1 MRALLA
7 VLLCLLMASPGCVTP
22 DDDRMILATTT
33 SMRDSGLL
41 DVLLPAFTNATG
53 HEVDVV
59 AVGTGAALNLG
70 RNGDADVLIVHAPE
84 AEADFLGEG
93 HGTSRTVFAW
103 NTFVLLTPEPM
114 NGSLFDVLD
123 AVVESERC
131 FVSRGDV
138 IEDRSGIHPD
148 GDWYLSIGQGMGAAI
163 TMADEKR
170 CVTLSDLGTALFRS
184 DTVDLDL
191 QRYNDTVLLN
201 PYSIIPLDGPHG
213 AAAEAL
219 RTFLLDDAA
228 GVIEAH
234 TVSGEPM
241 FTPGQP

>member
-103 NTFVLLTPEPM
+103 NTFVLLT
-114 NGSLFDVLD
+114 
-123 AVVESERC
+123 
-131 FVSRGDV
+131 
-138 IEDRSGIHPD
+138 
-148 GDWYLSIGQGMGAAI
+148 
-163 TMADEKR
+163 
-170 CVTLSDLGTALFRS
+170 
-184 DTVDLDL
+184 
-191 QRYNDTVLLN
+191 
-201 PYSIIPLDGPHG
+201 
-213 AAAEAL
+213 
-219 RTFLLDDAA
+219 
-228 GVIEAH
+228 
-234 TVSGEPM
+234 
-241 FTPGQP
+241 